1 MIEGRPHLLVVGGA
15 DTGRAPLLAA
25 ILRRELGTSVSVA
38 SVGVLGHAGEPA
50 DQSVDLALDQI
61 GLATSGHVARLL
73 DAEALRPAD
82 LVLAVDRGIALAVR
96 PHTTLDVVALG
107 ELAGSEDVP
116 DPHRMPLGIWI
127 AALQTYLTQIS
138 AALPQIRVRLGAG
151 EPHPPAAPKGHPPT
165 GRGGE
170 KASAPKIA
178 AANSNTS
185 PPRRGE
191 GQVVGSPSPSRNEHL
206 TRIAR
211 LIDTAET
218 LPEIVD
224 WARLA
229 DETATRLRALAGLAS
244 EPDDLTPAAAAILIG
259 SVLQSSRMPDAA
271 GLAVLRRVCE
281 RLAEPL
287 DSAGLAEIGRV
298 AGEWWVASPQA

>member
-15 DTGRAPLLAA
+15 DTGRAPLLAVL
-25 ILRRELGTSVSVA
+25 LRRELGASVA
-38 SVGVLGHAGEPA
+38 VASAGVLGHAGEPA
-50 DQSVDLALDQI
+50 DQSVDLALDQL
-61 GLATSGHVARLL
+61 GLATSGHVARIL
-73 DAEALRPAD
+73 DAEALRSAD

-96 PHTTLDVVALG
+96 PRTMIEVVALG

-127 AALQTYLTQIS
+127 AALQTYLTQIGV
-138 AALPQIRVRLGAG
+138 ALPQIRTRLGAG
-151 EPHPPAAPKGHPPT
+151 EGPHPPAPSPT
-165 GRGGE
+165 GRGGDRV
-170 KASAPKIA
+170 SFPVDA
-178 AANSNTS
+178 ATNSSDS
-185 PPRRGE
+185 PPRA
-191 GQVVGSPSPSRNEHL
+191 EHL
-206 TRIAR
+206 NRIAR

-229 DETATRLRALAGLAS
+229 EETATRLRALAGLVND
-244 EPDDLTPAAAAILIG
+244 PDDLTAAAAAMLIG

-271 GLAVLRRVCE
+271 GLGVLRRVCE
-281 RLAEPL
+281 RLAGPL
-287 DSAGLAEIGRV
+287 DSAGLAEIGQI